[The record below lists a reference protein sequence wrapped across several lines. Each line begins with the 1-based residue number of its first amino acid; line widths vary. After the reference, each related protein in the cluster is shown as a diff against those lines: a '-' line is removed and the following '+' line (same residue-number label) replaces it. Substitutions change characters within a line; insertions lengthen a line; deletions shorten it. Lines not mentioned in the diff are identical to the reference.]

1 MALCLVTDES
11 YVRVDCRGCIS
22 VWFQGASPP
31 QTVSCRPPPGL
42 DDDVGGFHVS
52 LANIFVA
59 QVGTASV
66 LLIVVGSP

>member
-1 MALCLVTDES
+1 M
-11 YVRVDCRGCIS
+11 
-22 VWFQGASPP
+22 WFQGASPP